1 MYAHFYG
8 KIDSILKDKVIIDV
22 NNIGY
27 EIYMPESEISR
38 LEIGE
43 QLKIYTHLNV
53 RGLGFRDIR
62 LYETTH
68 MILDGIVDLKEI
80 EKMPTVEARD
90 ELLKLSGV
98 GPKVALG
105 IISNIS
111 TSDMCIA
118 IATEDVALLKQIPG
132 IGPKMAQK
140 IIFELKD
147 KITNEDLIS
156 TSSKS
161 GTSKFTNSNE
171 QEAITALQVLGYSL
185 KQIKDV
191 LSKVD
196 ISNCS
201 VEEII
206 KKVLKEMQNI

>member
-1 MYAHFYG
+1 MYGFFKG
-8 KIDSILKDKVIIDV
+8 NIDKIFKDKVIIDV

-27 EIYMPESEISR
+27 EIYMAESDIMNLSQGEEI
-38 LEIGE
+38 
-43 QLKIYTHLNV
+43 KIYTHLIV
-53 RGLGFRDIR
+53 REDDMKLFGF
-62 LYETTH
+62 LSYET
-68 MILDGIVDLKEI
+68 LEFF
-80 EKMPTVEARD
+80 R
-90 ELLKLSGV
+90 KLISVSGV
-98 GPKVALG
+98 GPKVAIG

-118 IATEDVALLKQIPG
+118 IATDNVSALKQVPG

-147 KITNEDLIS
+147 KITNDELVLNS
-156 TSSKS
+156 KQTSKS
-161 GTSKFTNSNE
+161 KLNSDE

-191 LSKVD
+191 
-196 ISNCS
+196 ISAIDTENCS

-206 KKVLKEMQNI
+206 KKVLKQMQNI

>member
-43 QLKIYTHLNV
+43 QVKIYTHLNV
-53 RGLGFRDIR
+53 REDDMKLFGF
-62 LYETTH
+62 LTYETLEFFRKL
-68 MILDGIVDLKEI
+68 ILV
-80 EKMPTVEARD
+80 
-90 ELLKLSGV
+90 SGV

-161 GTSKFTNSNE
+161 GTSKFANSNE

>member
-43 QLKIYTHLNV
+43 QVKIYTHLNV
-53 RGLGFRDIR
+53 REDDMKLFGF
-62 LYETTH
+62 LTYETLEFFRKL
-68 MILDGIVDLKEI
+68 ILV
-80 EKMPTVEARD
+80 
-90 ELLKLSGV
+90 SGV

-161 GTSKFTNSNE
+161 GTSKFANSNE

-206 KKVLKEMQNI
+206 KKVLKEMQNIWNIF